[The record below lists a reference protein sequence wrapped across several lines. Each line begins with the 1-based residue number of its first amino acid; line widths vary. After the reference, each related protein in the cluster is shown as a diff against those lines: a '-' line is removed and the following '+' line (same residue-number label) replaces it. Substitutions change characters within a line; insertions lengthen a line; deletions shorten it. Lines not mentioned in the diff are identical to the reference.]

1 MDNPFSW
8 DYLTA
13 PIEQTPTFGPLS
25 SAFFVLMVVTFV
37 FAIFVYVFA
46 PRRIHNN
53 PVLVHA
59 LRFGSQWMLW
69 LCGVALFF
77 FAFRLGRVD
86 VFTLF
91 MRLWSYLFF
100 LAYVAS
106 VGYFVYYLKM
116 IYPQRV
122 EELNRR
128 AEIRRYN
135 PKATVPRQVGHAPRR
150 AKRRSAR

>member
-13 PIEQTPTFGPLS
+13 PIEETPTFGPFSL
-25 SAFFVLMVVTFV
+25 AFFVLMAATFL
-37 FAIFVYVFA
+37 FALAIYFIA
-46 PRRIHNN
+46 PRRIHDN
-53 PVLVHA
+53 PVLLRA

-77 FAFRLGRVD
+77 FAFRLGRIE
-86 VFTLF
+86 VFLLH
-91 MRLWSYLFF
+91 MRLWSYLF
-100 LAYVAS
+100 LIAYVGS
-106 VGYFVYYLKM
+106 IGYSAYYLKFV
-116 IYPQRV
+116 YPRKIA
-122 EELNRR
+122 ELNRR

-150 AKRRSAR
+150 AKRRGAR